1 MYNGFMRKQKFWGWV
16 TVVLTLVTV
25 IALLIIIPAH
35 EKELTAFAIAHP
47 FLAPFMI
54 ILFRMIAMII
64 PPIPG
69 GILSFALIPVIGWF
83 WSYVYAVIGMT
94 LGASIAFFIARRF
107 REPVVAKFVPFQQ
120 LESWEK
126 KLSHKT
132 EFFTFLLIRLT
143 TGPIMDFISYIAGL
157 TKISFKKF
165 LLATVIAEL
174 PSAFVYYLGGEVY
187 KKVTE
192 QNSTYVGVGFILILA
207 VLYYSFKDHEMF
219 QKKK

>member
-1 MYNGFMRKQKFWGWV
+1 MQKQKLWGWV
-16 TVVLTLVTV
+16 TAFLTLVFV
-25 IALLIIIPAH
+25 LALLIIIPAH
-35 EKELTAFAIAHP
+35 EKELTTFAIAHP
-47 FLAPFMI
+47 LLAPLMI
-54 ILFRMIAMII
+54 ILFRMLAMII

-83 WSYVYAVIGMT
+83 LSFVYAVIGMT
-94 LGASIAFFIARRF
+94 LGASIAFFIARKF
-107 REPVVAKFVPFQQ
+107 REPVVAKFVPLQQ
-120 LESWEK
+120 LTIWEK
-126 KLSHKT
+126 RLSHKT

-174 PSAFVYYLGGEVY
+174 PSVFVYYFGGEVY

-192 QNSTYVGVGFILILA
+192 QNSSYVGIGFILILA

-219 QKKK
+219 QKKKNS